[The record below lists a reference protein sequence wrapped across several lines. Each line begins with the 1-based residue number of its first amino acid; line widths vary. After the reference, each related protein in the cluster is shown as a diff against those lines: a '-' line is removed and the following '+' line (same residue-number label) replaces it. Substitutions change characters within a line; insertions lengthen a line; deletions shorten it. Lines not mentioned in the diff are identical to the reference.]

1 MIGFRYDKNEVILK
15 KKSGMSF
22 SLLDGM
28 GLSSIRLPS
37 LWLINGLASDQ
48 GFFGGRASRF
58 WARWWWTG
66 NDAFFFI
73 LDAVWAALRVAYTI
87 TIFADNQEILVRVT
101 ETDND
106 TLKKLKLQTQLS
118 RFFMERSCVCVV

>member
-58 WARWWWTG
+58 WAPWWWTG

-73 LDAVWAALRVAYTI
+73 LDAGWAGPRVAYT
-87 TIFADNQEILVRVT
+87 
-101 ETDND
+101 
-106 TLKKLKLQTQLS
+106 LQS
-118 RFFMERSCVCVV
+118 RFLQIIWKF

>member
-1 MIGFRYDKNEVILK
+1 
-15 KKSGMSF
+15 MSF

-28 GLSSIRLPS
+28 GLSSIRVPS

-58 WARWWWTG
+58 WAPWWTG

-73 LDAVWAALRVAYTI
+73 LGAGWAGPRVAYTI

-106 TLKKLKLQTQLS
+106 TLKKMGIFLIRTQLS
-118 RFFMERSCVCVV
+118 RIFMERSCVV

>member
-1 MIGFRYDKNEVILK
+1 
-15 KKSGMSF
+15 MSF

-58 WARWWWTG
+58 WAPCWAG

-73 LDAVWAALRVAYTI
+73 LDAGGAGPRVAYTI
-87 TIFADNQEILVRVT
+87 TFFADN
-101 ETDND
+101 
-106 TLKKLKLQTQLS
+106 
-118 RFFMERSCVCVV
+118 